1 MKLQK
6 LKILSICLILSTMS
20 LAGVSEYYDIELSIL
35 EKQYEEKLD
44 NDYSTIGMLRAM
56 EEYYNELD
64 KVLNKSYKELMAI
77 LSDEDKIA
85 LRDSQRAW
93 IKFRDEQIEFSAKLY
108 SKKEGTLWRQFTPRI
123 MLNMMNN
130 RINELV
136 NCLAYEKDG
145 LE

>member
-1 MKLQK
+1 IRGEKLKLQK
-6 LKILSICLILSTMS
+6 LKILSICLILSTIS
-20 LAGVSEYYDIELSIL
+20 FAGVSEDYDIELSIL

-56 EEYYNELD
+56 EEYYSELD

-108 SKKEGTLWRQFTPRI
+108 SKKEGTLHARQPKKKFSFLCGI
-123 MLNMMNN
+123 
-130 RINELV
+130 I
-136 NCLAYEKDG
+136 
-145 LE
+145 

>member
-1 MKLQK
+1 MKK
-6 LKILSICLILSTMS
+6 LLFLSFMILSTMS
-20 LAGVSEYYDIELSIL
+20 FAGVSEDYDMELSIL

-44 NDYSTIGMLRAM
+44 NDYSTMGMLRAM

-64 KVLNKSYKELMAI
+64 KVLNKSYKELMAV

-108 SKKEGTLWRQFTPRI
+108 SKKEGTLWRQFTPKI

-136 NCLAYEKDG
+136 NCLAFEKDG

>member
-1 MKLQK
+1 MKK
-6 LKILSICLILSTMS
+6 LLFLSFIILSTMS
-20 LAGVSEYYDIELSIL
+20 FAGVSEDYDMELSIL

-44 NDYSTIGMLRAM
+44 NDYSTMGMLRAM

-64 KVLNKSYKELMAI
+64 KVLNKSYKELMAV

-108 SKKEGTLWRQFTPRI
+108 SKKEGTLWRQFTPKI

-136 NCLAYEKDG
+136 NCLAFEKDG

>member
-1 MKLQK
+1 MKK
-6 LKILSICLILSTMS
+6 LLFLSFIILSTIS
-20 LAGVSEYYDIELSIL
+20 FAGVSEDYDMELSIL

-44 NDYSTIGMLRAM
+44 NDYSTMGMLRAM

-64 KVLNKSYKELMAI
+64 KVLNKSYKELMAV

-108 SKKEGTLWRQFTPRI
+108 SKKEGTLWRQFTPKI

>member
-1 MKLQK
+1 MKK
-6 LKILSICLILSTMS
+6 LLFLSFMILSTIS
-20 LAGVSEYYDIELSIL
+20 FAGVSEDYDMELSIL

-44 NDYSTIGMLRAM
+44 NDYSTMGMLRAM

-108 SKKEGTLWRQFTPRI
+108 SKKEGTLWRQFTPKI

>member
-6 LKILSICLILSTMS
+6 LKILYICLILSTMS
-20 LAGVSEYYDIELSIL
+20 FAGVSEDYDMELSIL

-44 NDYSTIGMLRAM
+44 NDYSTMGMLKAM

-64 KVLNKSYKELMAI
+64 KVLNKSYKELMAV

-108 SKKEGTLWRQFTPRI
+108 SKKEGTLWRQFTPRT